1 LSDDSPSPS
10 AGGHQDSPSPS
21 GGGKGGGIVKKPWGW
36 ENRFA
41 VTEKYLGKV
50 IHINA
55 GEMLSLQYHR
65 QKDET
70 VLVVKGVMDLQLEDD
85 RGQLQTHRLTPG
97 MSRRIVPG
105 RRHRMIGVE
114 ECEFFEVSTPEIDD
128 VVRLE
133 DKYGRQGTSTT

>member
-1 LSDDSPSPS
+1 MSDQSPSLL
-10 AGGHQDSPSPS
+10 
-21 GGGKGGGIVKKPWGW
+21 VLKPWGW

-55 GEMLSLQYHR
+55 GEMLSLQYHQ

-70 VLVVKGVMDLQLEDD
+70 LLVTKGAMDLQLEDD
-85 RGQLQTHRLTPG
+85 GGRMQTHRLTPG

-105 RRHRMIGVE
+105 RKHRMIGIE
-114 ECEFFEVSTPEIDD
+114 ECEFFEVSSPEIDD

-133 DKYGRQGTSTT
+133 DKYGRQGTSIA

>member
-1 LSDDSPSPS
+1 MSEL
-10 AGGHQDSPSPS
+10 
-21 GGGKGGGIVKKPWGW
+21 VKKPWGW

-41 VTEKYLGKV
+41 ITDKYLGKV

-65 QKDET
+65 VKDET
-70 VLVVKGVMDLQLEDD
+70 VLVVSGVMDLELEDD
-85 RGQLQTHRLTPG
+85 HGRMQTHRLTPG

-105 RRHRMIGVE
+105 RKHRMIGAE

-133 DKYGRQGTSTT
+133 DKYGRQGTSTA

>member
-1 LSDDSPSPS
+1 
-10 AGGHQDSPSPS
+10 
-21 GGGKGGGIVKKPWGW
+21 
-36 ENRFA
+36 
-41 VTEKYLGKV
+41 
-50 IHINA
+50 
-55 GEMLSLQYHR
+55 MLSLQYHR

-85 RGQLQTHRLTPG
+85 RGKMQTQRLTPG

-114 ECEFFEVSTPEIDD
+114 ACEFFEVSTPEIDD

-133 DKYGRQGTSTT
+133 DKYGRRGTSTA

>member
-1 LSDDSPSPS
+1 LSEL
-10 AGGHQDSPSPS
+10 
-21 GGGKGGGIVKKPWGW
+21 VKKPWGW

-41 VTEKYLGKV
+41 ITDKYLGKV

-65 QKDET
+65 VKDET
-70 VLVVKGVMDLQLEDD
+70 VLVVSGVMDLELEDD
-85 RGQLQTHRLTPG
+85 HGRMATHRLTPG

-105 RRHRMIGVE
+105 RKHRMIGAE
-114 ECEFFEVSTPEIDD
+114 QCEFGEVSTPEIDD

-133 DKYGRQGTSTT
+133 DKYGRQGTSTA